1 MERTTPIIRFGND
14 GWHARFDEG
23 FDSQNVIRVADAL
36 GLLWADAAPDSGG
49 SVYVG
54 FDTRHRSEEFA
65 REVAGA
71 IASYGL
77 AVKVSSSPCP
87 TPVVGWNCA
96 HDPKALG
103 GVVITSSER
112 SCEYGGLIVRGSDGG
127 TCAMGA
133 TLTQRRRVRDE
144 GLRVVRKRDYSYTQN
159 RELSWLMT
167 PAVSRGCPAEPL
179 ATRDGGCARCG
190 T

>member
-1 MERTTPIIRFGND
+1 MPPGRQKGKASLERTTPIIRFGND

-23 FDSQNVIRVADAL
+23 FDSRNVICVADAL
-36 GLLWADAAPDSGG
+36 GLLWADAAPDSSG

-65 REVAGA
+65 REAAGA

-77 AVKVSSSPCP
+77 VVKVSSSPCP

-112 SCEYGGLIVRGSDGG
+112 SCEYGGLIVIGSDGG
-127 TCAMGA
+127 TCP
-133 TLTQRRRVRDE
+133 
-144 GLRVVRKRDYSYTQN
+144 
-159 RELSWLMT
+159 REFLDK
-167 PAVSRGCPAEPL
+167 VEQ
-179 ATRDGGCARCG
+179 
-190 T
+190 

>member
-1 MERTTPIIRFGND
+1 MPPGRQKGKASLERTTPIIRFGND

-77 AVKVSSSPCP
+77 VVKVSSSPCP
-87 TPVVGWNCA
+87 TPAVGWNCA

-127 TCAMGA
+127 TCPREFLDKVEQEIFQQASTEAGPFEVA
-133 TLTQRRRVRDE
+133 DLTLS
-144 GLRVVRKRDYSYTQN
+144 LIHIS
-159 RELSWLMT
+159 
-167 PAVSRGCPAEPL
+167 EP
-179 ATRDGGCARCG
+179 TRPY
-190 T
+190 